1 MNTHS
6 QEVVMAKKG
15 KMLQIWI
22 DYRILGWAA
31 VAVTAALLIFLIVT
45 TITTNSRINS
55 MSKQMTAATAVVCH
69 LLDQERDQPN
79 PLARENRER
88 DITRVKDDIMEF
100 IYNGGY
106 IDQLEVFVEECP
118 RYVEGFDFSTEL
130 YR

>member
-1 MNTHS
+1 
-6 QEVVMAKKG
+6 MAKKG
-15 KMLQIWI
+15 KTVQIWI

-69 LLDQERDQPN
+69 ILDQERDQPN

-88 DITRVKDDIMEF
+88 DITRVKHDIMEF

-106 IDQLEVFVEECP
+106 IDKLEVFVEECP

>member
-1 MNTHS
+1 
-6 QEVVMAKKG
+6 MAKKG
-15 KMLQIWI
+15 KTLQIWI

>member
-1 MNTHS
+1 
-6 QEVVMAKKG
+6 MAKKG
-15 KMLQIWI
+15 KTLQIWI

-31 VAVTAALLIFLIVT
+31 VAVTAALLIFLIIT

-88 DITRVKDDIMEF
+88 DITRVKGDIMEF

>member
-1 MNTHS
+1 
-6 QEVVMAKKG
+6 MAKKG
-15 KMLQIWI
+15 KTLQIWI

-31 VAVTAALLIFLIVT
+31 VAVTATLLIFLIVT

-69 LLDQERDQPN
+69 ILDQERDQPN

>member
-1 MNTHS
+1 
-6 QEVVMAKKG
+6 MAKKG
-15 KMLQIWI
+15 KMIQIWI

-69 LLDQERDQPN
+69 ILDQERDQPN

-88 DITRVKDDIMEF
+88 DITRVKGDIMEF

-106 IDQLEVFVEECP
+106 IDQFEVFVEECP

>member
-1 MNTHS
+1 
-6 QEVVMAKKG
+6 MAKKG
-15 KMLQIWI
+15 RTVQIWI

-69 LLDQERDQPN
+69 ILDQERDQPN

-88 DITRVKDDIMEF
+88 DITRVKHDIMEF

>member
-1 MNTHS
+1 
-6 QEVVMAKKG
+6 MAKKG
-15 KMLQIWI
+15 KTVQIWI

-55 MSKQMTAATAVVCH
+55 VSKQMTAATAVVCH
-69 LLDQERDQPN
+69 ILDQERDQPN

-88 DITRVKDDIMEF
+88 DITRVKGDIMEF

>member
-1 MNTHS
+1 
-6 QEVVMAKKG
+6 MAKKG
-15 KMLQIWI
+15 KTVQIWI

-31 VAVTAALLIFLIVT
+31 VAVTATLLIFLIVT

-69 LLDQERDQPN
+69 ILDQERDQPN

-88 DITRVKDDIMEF
+88 DITRVKGDIMEF

>member
-1 MNTHS
+1 
-6 QEVVMAKKG
+6 MAKKG
-15 KMLQIWI
+15 RTVQIWI

-69 LLDQERDQPN
+69 ILDQERDQPN

-88 DITRVKDDIMEF
+88 DITRVKGDIMEF

>member
-1 MNTHS
+1 
-6 QEVVMAKKG
+6 MAKKG
-15 KMLQIWI
+15 KTVQIWI

-69 LLDQERDQPN
+69 ILDQERDQPN

-88 DITRVKDDIMEF
+88 DITRVKHDIMEF

>member
-1 MNTHS
+1 
-6 QEVVMAKKG
+6 MAKKG
-15 KMLQIWI
+15 KTVQIWI

-88 DITRVKDDIMEF
+88 DITRVKGDIMEF

>member
-1 MNTHS
+1 
-6 QEVVMAKKG
+6 MAKKG
-15 KMLQIWI
+15 KTVQIWI

-45 TITTNSRINS
+45 TITTNSGINS

-69 LLDQERDQPN
+69 ILDQERDQPN

-88 DITRVKDDIMEF
+88 DITRVKGDIMEF

-106 IDQLEVFVEECP
+106 IDQPEVFVEECP

>member
-1 MNTHS
+1 
-6 QEVVMAKKG
+6 MAKKG
-15 KMLQIWI
+15 KTLQIWI

-69 LLDQERDQPN
+69 ILDQERDQPN

-88 DITRVKDDIMEF
+88 DITRVKGDIMEF

>member
-1 MNTHS
+1 
-6 QEVVMAKKG
+6 MAKKG
-15 KMLQIWI
+15 KTVQIWI

-69 LLDQERDQPN
+69 ILDQERDQPN

-88 DITRVKDDIMEF
+88 DITRVKGDIMEF

-106 IDQLEVFVEECP
+106 IDQLEVFVAECP
-118 RYVEGFDFSTEL
+118 RYVEGFDFSAEL

>member
-1 MNTHS
+1 
-6 QEVVMAKKG
+6 MAKKG
-15 KMLQIWI
+15 KTLQIWI

-88 DITRVKDDIMEF
+88 DITRVKGDIMEF

>member
-1 MNTHS
+1 
-6 QEVVMAKKG
+6 MAKKG
-15 KMLQIWI
+15 KTVQIWI

-69 LLDQERDQPN
+69 ILDQERDQPN

-88 DITRVKDDIMEF
+88 DITRVKGDIMEF

>member
-1 MNTHS
+1 
-6 QEVVMAKKG
+6 MAKKG
-15 KMLQIWI
+15 KTVQIWI

-69 LLDQERDQPN
+69 ILDQERDQPN

-88 DITRVKDDIMEF
+88 DITRVKGDIMEF

-106 IDQLEVFVEECP
+106 IDQLEVFVAECP
-118 RYVEGFDFSTEL
+118 RDVEGFDFSTEL

>member
-1 MNTHS
+1 
-6 QEVVMAKKG
+6 MAKKG
-15 KMLQIWI
+15 KTVQIWI

>member
-1 MNTHS
+1 THS

-15 KMLQIWI
+15 KTVQIWI

-88 DITRVKDDIMEF
+88 DITRVKGDIMEF